1 MVNKKELEY
10 ILKDVICFKMDVD
23 SLDFSVNSKIIEI
36 KYGENT
42 YKENIF
48 KFKNPK
54 LSSEDILK
62 LDEILNAIRIS
73 KNNFKSLRN
82 TIRLLDKENL
92 CYIKIIHFFVSE
104 QYLDCNFPLDKHSR
118 VSFYAVK
125 ERYRKYLEIPIVDI
139 LIESFFLNLKIP
151 YKKKLKILFT
161 CDFDILNFWKELGLA
176 GLIKRQIKNLVTFQ
190 FRKTYNEVLSIIYAT
205 QSIKFNYF
213 LNDNMFLF
221 KQTSSINIENIA
233 FWLMIKSH
241 PFDSKNDFS
250 NNSFK
255 TFKDQLLKKDVSFAL
270 HPNYISSSNK
280 NVFEKQIY
288 KFKKV
293 FNYNPLKI
301 RFHYLNCRFPDDFK
315 QLESLGIKEDFSY
328 SFPDFISFRGGRSKP
343 VKLWNQSEK
352 RAYNVIS
359 WPLTIMDGTLNDYM
373 KLDYNK
379 ALAISKKFILYS
391 LALGSVCDLLWH
403 NRSLYKYG
411 FEKNYH
417 PSLINDIK
425 SYVIEIDNEINN

>member
-1 MVNKKELEY
+1 MINKQELKY
-10 ILKDVICFKMDVD
+10 LIKDVICLEMEVD
-23 SLDFSVNSKIIEI
+23 SIDYNINLNSIEI
-36 KYGENT
+36 QYGGNSYDEPLFS
-42 YKENIF
+42 F
-48 KFKNPK
+48 KDTL
-54 LSSEDILK
+54 LSVEDVSF
-62 LDEILNAIRIS
+62 LDKILNAILTS
-73 KNNFKSLRN
+73 ENNFYGLRN
-82 TIRLLDKENL
+82 TVKLLKIENVS
-92 CYIKIIHFFVSE
+92 YIKIIHFFISE
-104 QYLDCNFPLDKHSR
+104 QYLDHNFPLDKHGR

-125 ERYRKYLEIPIVDI
+125 EQYRKYLEIPIVDI
-139 LIESFFLNLKIP
+139 LIESFFFNLGIP
-151 YKKKLKILFT
+151 CKKKLKVFFT
-161 CDFDILNFWKELGLA
+161 CDFDILNFWSELGVV
-176 GLIKRQIKNLVTFQ
+176 GFIKRQIKSLVTFQ
-190 FRKTYNEVLSIIYAT
+190 FKKSYHEILSIINGNR
-205 QSIKFNYF
+205 SIKYNYF
-213 LNDNMFLF
+213 LNDDMFFF
-221 KQTSSINIENIA
+221 KQTSSIKIENIA
-233 FWLMIKSH
+233 FWLMLKSH
-241 PFDSKNDFS
+241 PLDCENDFS

-255 TFKDQLLKKDVSFAL
+255 SFLEILIKKEVTFAL

-315 QLESLGIKEDFSY
+315 QLESLGIKEDFTY

-343 VKLWNQSEK
+343 IKLWNHRENK
-352 RAYNVIS
+352 PYDAIS
-359 WPLTIMDGTLNDYM
+359 WPLTIMDGTLYDYM
-373 KLDYNK
+373 KLDYTK